1 MNARSLRSRRVLRWA
16 ALPVAIAASG
26 FLVSQAS
33 YAAFSANTNNAANN
47 WTSGTVAL
55 ADDDSGA
62 AMFNATNL
70 KPGSQGSK
78 CITVTSS
85 GTLPS
90 VVRLY
95 GAGSATTKALNTYL
109 DVTITAGNGGS
120 FGSCTGFT
128 PLGSGANVFT
138 GTLAAFAA
146 QASDYA
152 TGLGNWAT
160 TGGANETRSYKID
173 YTLSSSAPNTAQ
185 GGSASIGFTWE
196 AQNS

>member
-1 MNARSLRSRRVLRWA
+1 MNARSLLSRKALRWA

-33 YAAFSANTNNAANN
+33 YAAFSATTNNAANN

-55 ADDDSGA
+55 ADDDASA
-62 AMFNATNL
+62 AMFTATNL
-70 KPGSQGSK
+70 KPGATGSK

-85 GTLPS
+85 GSLPS
-90 VVRLY
+90 IVRLY
-95 GAGSATTKALNTYL
+95 GAGSATTKDLNTFL
-109 DVTITAGNGGS
+109 NVTVTAGNGGS

-128 PLGSGANVFT
+128 PLGTGANVYT
-138 GTLAAFAA
+138 GTLAGFASA
-146 QASDYA
+146 ATDYA
-152 TGLGNWAT
+152 TGLGSWTT
-160 TGGANETRSYKID
+160 TGGSNETRSYKID
-173 YTLSSSAPNTAQ
+173 YTLVSSAPNSAQ